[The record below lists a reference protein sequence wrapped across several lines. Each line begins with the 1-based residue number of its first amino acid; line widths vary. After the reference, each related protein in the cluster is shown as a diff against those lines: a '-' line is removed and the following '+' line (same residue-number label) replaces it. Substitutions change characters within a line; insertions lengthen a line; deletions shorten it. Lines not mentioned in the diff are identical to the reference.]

1 MVRDLARATGYG
13 HADVIVA
20 RGVIGVLVVSTLAC
34 QVTSLLN
41 ATPCDDLVRK
51 LLLVDNVAGGV
62 VG

>member
-20 RGVIGVLVVSTLAC
+20 RDIIGVLVSLSEGALTR

-41 ATPCDDLVRK
+41 IPCDLIRK
-51 LLLVDNVAGGV
+51 LLLMDYVAGGV
-62 VG
+62 V